1 MHLVAYI
8 LVFIS
13 IATILFMLGQRLRK
27 PKPAPN
33 PLDILRPDSFGP
45 LTKPLS
51 GVFPVSEKKRTVLQN
66 ELLGAGRFHSN
77 ALINYL
83 AQRNVCVMIVIL
95 GTALLFF
102 SQEFDPSY
110 NKYILIGGIIATIFA
125 YGLPRII
132 LSSIASKRRQ
142 EIENAFP
149 DALDMIAMSVEG
161 GLPIQDAVG
170 RVSDEFKTTHRALS
184 KELLIISRQTDTGS
198 VQQAMSSFAERID
211 MPEIGAWAALM
222 SQSQRLGGKMAG
234 SFIQCADRMRHNRK
248 TRAEQA
254 GNTASVKLL
263 LPTVLCLAPP
273 VFILLIGPATLD
285 FRDFINRERDESSL
299 LVEQANVIP
308 GLDGRSEPSALDR
321 LSPARTDTDIR

>member
-1 MHLVAYI
+1 MQLVAYI
-8 LVFIS
+8 FVFAS

-33 PLDILRPDSFGP
+33 PLDILKPDSFGP
-45 LTKPLS
+45 LTQPLS

-66 ELLGAGRFHSN
+66 EILGAGRYHRN
-77 ALINYL
+77 ALTNYL
-83 AQRNVCVMIVIL
+83 AQRNVCVMIAIL
-95 GTALLFF
+95 GTALILF
-102 SQEFDPSY
+102 SQEFNPSY
-110 NKYILIGGIIATIFA
+110 NKFILAGGTILTILA

-149 DALDMIAMSVEG
+149 DALDMIEMSVAG
-161 GLPIQDAVG
+161 GLSIQEAVG
-170 RVSDEFKTTHRALS
+170 RVSEEFKSTHRALS

-198 VQQAMSSFAERID
+198 VQQAMTSFSERVD
-211 MPEIGAWAALM
+211 LPEIGAWAALM

-234 SFIQCADRMRHNRK
+234 SLVQCADRMRHNRK

-254 GNTASVKLL
+254 GSTASVKLL

-285 FRDFINRERDESSL
+285 FRDFINRERAESSL
-299 LVEQANVIP
+299 LVEQANFI
-308 GLDGRSEPSALDR
+308 GGPSQAAISAIER
-321 LSPARTDTDIR
+321 LLPARTDTDIR